1 MIKAQLSSLTLGID
15 EVSEAP
21 TKLHFRVPSM
31 SVLMF
36 LRANA
41 RWIAGGFLL
50 TFFSAFGQTF
60 YISLSAGFIREEFGL
75 SHGDFGAVYMFATL
89 ASAVTI
95 TWFGRIVDWYSTR
108 TVIFIIVPALSLA
121 CIAMAA
127 NQSIIILAIVI
138 YALRLFGQGMMTQTA
153 FTATAR
159 WFKGN
164 RGRAISLVTLG
175 HNVGEAI
182 LPTIFVL
189 VAALIGWRG
198 SWLLAAAGLLIVAL
212 PTAVSLIRSERQP
225 QSDDPAEMGGDVPDW
240 SRSEVLRD
248 PLFYLILSG
257 VMAPGFIGTTIF
269 FHQVYLVDLREWSLE
284 VFATSFVAM
293 AVLTILFALLAGA
306 LIDRFSAIQLLPGFL
321 LPLSVACLIL
331 GNVEAQWS
339 AFAFMAFLGMSY
351 GVSSTLFG
359 ALWPEVYGLK
369 HLGSIRS
376 IVVATM
382 VFSTAMGPGVTGY
395 LIDLGVSYPAQI
407 TAMGV
412 YCLGAAVLMVIAS
425 RTAAR
430 RLLATKP
437 AAG

>member
-1 MIKAQLSSLTLGID
+1 
-15 EVSEAP
+15 
-21 TKLHFRVPSM
+21 M

-60 YISLSAGFIREEFGL
+60 YISLSAGFIREEFAL
-75 SHGDFGAVYMFATL
+75 THGDFGALYMFATL
-89 ASAVTI
+89 ASALTI

-108 TVIFIIVPALSLA
+108 KVILIIVPALALA
-121 CIAMAA
+121 CVAMAV
-127 NQSIIILAIVI
+127 NQSVIILAMVI

-182 LPTIFVL
+182 LPTVFVF
-189 VAALIGWRG
+189 VTVLIGWRG
-198 SWLLAAAGLLIVAL
+198 SWLLAAACLLIVAL
-212 PTAVSLIRSERQP
+212 PIAVSLIRSERQP
-225 QSDDPAEMGGDVPDW
+225 QSGDPAEKGGDVPDW
-240 SRSEVLRD
+240 TRSEVLRD

-269 FHQVYLVDLREWSLE
+269 FHQVYLVDLRDWSLE

-293 AVLTILFALLAGA
+293 AALTILFALLAGA
-306 LIDRFSAIQLLPGFL
+306 LIDKFSAIQLLPGFL
-321 LPLSVACLIL
+321 LPLAVACLIL
-331 GNVEAQWS
+331 SNVEAQWS

-407 TAMGV
+407 SAMGV